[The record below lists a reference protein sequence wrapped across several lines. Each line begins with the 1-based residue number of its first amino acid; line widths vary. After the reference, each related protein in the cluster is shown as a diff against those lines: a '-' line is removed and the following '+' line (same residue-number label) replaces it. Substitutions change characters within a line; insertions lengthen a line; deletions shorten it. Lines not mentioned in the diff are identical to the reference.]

1 MNSFML
7 LVCIVWFLVWK
18 VIEAAISSICCA
30 VCYKVTWMKWDQ
42 CSRLGLWAKCRVIVH
57 LGKPQAPKSGH
68 DQHLKF
74 WSHETIYFNVF
85 LLASLFCPFL
95 SCPPLISF
103 AQDFSNDDTR
113 LEYNVDAD
121 NGIAMEG
128 YLFKRASN
136 AFKTW
141 NRYKRLNKLL
151 MIKLNF

>member
-1 MNSFML
+1 MCGSWCEKL
-7 LVCIVWFLVWK
+7 LRLLSAAFAVLFVTRSHGWSETSVLVW
-18 VIEAAISSICCA
+18 VFGQNA
-30 VCYKVTWMKWDQ
+30 VT
-42 CSRLGLWAKCRVIVH
+42 VH

-74 WSHETIYFNVF
+74 WSHETIYFNVKSVFLSVF
-85 LLASLFCPFL
+85 LLTSLFCPFL
-95 SCPPLISF
+95 SFPSFSLLISV

-141 NRYKRLNKLL
+141 NRYKRLSQ
-151 MIKLNF
+151 

>member
-1 MNSFML
+1 MHCVVLGVKNYWGRRRQHLLCCLLQGHLDEVRPVFSFG
-7 LVCIVWFLVWK
+7 
-18 VIEAAISSICCA
+18 S
-30 VCYKVTWMKWDQ
+30 
-42 CSRLGLWAKCRVIVH
+42 
-57 LGKPQAPKSGH
+57 LGKMQSHTWESPKHQNQDMTNIWNSDH
-68 DQHLKF
+68 MKLF
-74 WSHETIYFNVF
+74 ILMLNLCFLSVF

-95 SCPPLISF
+95 SFPSFSLLISF

-141 NRYKRLNKLL
+141 NRYQRLSQ
-151 MIKLNF
+151 